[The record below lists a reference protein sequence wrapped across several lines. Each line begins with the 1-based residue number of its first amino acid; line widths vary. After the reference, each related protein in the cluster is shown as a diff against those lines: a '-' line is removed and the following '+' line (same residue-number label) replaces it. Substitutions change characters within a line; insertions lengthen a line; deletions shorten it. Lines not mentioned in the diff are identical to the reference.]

1 MYETSGVIRVIP
13 SASISS
19 WMSRDSTSRRNSELQ
34 DYPKQTM
41 NGTWHEITQVIGLQ
55 LPTLSYL
62 TLAQESSS
70 NPLSNLGNLS
80 LGSITLIDFGIALLI
95 LVIGYIVALFAQ
107 GLIKGLLKKTDLD
120 NKIAASVTGRSDS
133 QNIPVENWA
142 GSIVFWLIFLFAIIG
157 FFEKLQLTAASSPLT
172 ALLTQITSFLPNVL
186 GASILLGVAWVVAT
200 LSKALVIRVLNV
212 FRLDERLN
220 QQVSDGTSST
230 PNQFSLSETL
240 GNALYWFVFLIFLL
254 PILDTLGLPGLLD
267 PVQQMLN
274 EVLFMLP
281 NILAAVLIAGA
292 GWVIAQIVRRIV
304 TNLLVAIGCDRL
316 GSRFGISPASGGQS
330 LSSIIGTVV
339 YVLVLIPIAISAL
352 NALKIEAISVPAIEM
367 LSNILNIIPQLFAAA
382 VILFVAYIVGRFVSD
397 LVTSILTSF
406 GFNKLFYWL
415 GLETTPPRPTTPPPA
430 TTTTGVAS
438 TPEQATVLQK
448 SSTRTPSEIVGIIA
462 FVGVMLFAVVT
473 ATDILGLNSLTLILE
488 QIIIIAGRVLIGVIV
503 FAIGLY
509 FANLAY
515 KLVLSSGTGG
525 SKLLAQT
532 ARVAIIVFVG
542 ALALQQM
549 GIGSGIV
556 NLAFGLL
563 LGAIAVAVA
572 ISFGLGGRDVAAE
585 KIREFLSGFQNK

>member
-1 MYETSGVIRVIP
+1 
-13 SASISS
+13 
-19 WMSRDSTSRRNSELQ
+19 MSRDSTSRRNSQLQ

-41 NGTWHEITQVIGLQ
+41 NGTWHEMTQVIGLQ
-55 LPTLSYL
+55 IPTLSYL

-70 NPLSNLGNLS
+70 NPLSNLGNLNI
-80 LGSITLIDFGIALLI
+80 GSMTLLDLGIALLI
-95 LVIGYIVALFAQ
+95 LVVGYVVALFAQ
-107 GLIKGLLKKTDLD
+107 SLIKSLLKKTDLD
-120 NKIAASVTGRSDS
+120 NKIAASVTGRSES
-133 QNIPVENWA
+133 ENIPVENWV

-157 FFEKLQLTAASSPLT
+157 FLERLQLTAASTPLT
-172 ALLTQITSFLPNVL
+172 ALLTQVTSFLPKVL
-186 GASILLGVAWVVAT
+186 AAAILLGVAWVVAT
-200 LSKALVIRVLNV
+200 LCKTVVVRLLGA

-220 QQVSDGTSST
+220 QQVSDGTAST

-240 GNALYWFVFLIFLL
+240 GNALYWFIFLLFLL

-274 EVLFMLP
+274 QVLFMLP
-281 NILAAVLIAGA
+281 NILAAILIAGA

-304 TNLLVAIGCDRL
+304 TNLLVAVGCDRL
-316 GSRFGISPASGGQS
+316 GSRFGISSASGGQN

-397 LVTSILTSF
+397 LITSILTSF

-415 GLETTPPRPTTPPPA
+415 GLQSTPPAETTPPA
-430 TTTTGVAS
+430 TTSTGVAS

-448 SSTRTPSEIVGIIA
+448 SSSRTPSEFAGMIA
-462 FVGVMLFAVVT
+462 FVGVMLFAIVT
-473 ATDILGLNSLTLILE
+473 ATDILGLSSLTLILE
-488 QIIIIAGRVLIGVIV
+488 QIILIAGRVLIGVIV

-515 KLVLSSGTGG
+515 KLVLSSGTGS

-542 ALALQQM
+542 ALALGQM
-549 GIGSGIV
+549 GIADDIV

-585 KIREFLSGFQNK
+585 KIREFLSGFQSK